1 MGTGEGRGKK
11 RNSRETEDRL
21 CPAELIEISKKSDCF
36 IKEDDCFIKEF
47 NSVIETTIA
56 NCL

>member
-21 CPAELIEISKKSDCF
+21 CPAELIEISKK
-36 IKEDDCFIKEF
+36 K
-47 NSVIETTIA
+47 VIVLSKKMTV
-56 NCL
+56 L

>member
-21 CPAELIEISKKSDCF
+21 CPAELIEISKKVTVLS
-36 IKEDDCFIKEF
+36 KKMT
-47 NSVIETTIA
+47 V
-56 NCL
+56 L